1 MTSLNNTTVNY
12 PKEVSLFDLI
22 NESTKTYPNNI
33 AITFHDRSL
42 TYSQVNQTANRIA
55 KILMNKQ
62 VKKGDV
68 VGLAL
73 DRCPEMIIA
82 LIAILKTGA
91 AYLPL
96 DPEYPKD
103 RIEFM
108 LEDSGAKKLITSLKY
123 KGHFASHTEEIL
135 IEDALLV
142 SADYPPIQPDVA
154 VTGDDLAY
162 ILYTSGS
169 TGKPKGVQIAHHS
182 MVNLMLSLQKAPGI
196 SPADKVMATAT
207 VCFDIA
213 GLDIYLPL
221 SVGAEIVLIDSIMA
235 KDGRALLDVVREK
248 KVTMFQATPYTWRMM
263 LEMGWEEKLPL
274 KILCGGEALT
284 KDLAAKLL
292 PRSYQLWNMY
302 GPTETTI
309 WSTLKLITNDSEIT
323 IGKPVANTS
332 VYILSE
338 TLGIVPDGEI
348 GEIVIGGDGVAVGY
362 LNRPELNTEKFVSN
376 PFSGIQGDKMYRTGD
391 LGKIISD
398 GEIQC
403 LGRIDHQV
411 KIRGY
416 RIELEEIEH
425 ALGKQ
430 PCVKQAVVIARE
442 DLPGDPRL
450 AAYIVLAAEGG
461 ETLDFKSLT
470 EQWQREL
477 LAALPE
483 YMVPDDFV
491 EMETMPS
498 TPNGKIDRKALPKPD
513 YRHIN
518 RTEAY
523 FAPRTTNEKLVVDIW
538 EELMGLTKISIFD
551 NFFELGGR
559 SLVAVR
565 IMARLEQETGKR
577 LPLAT
582 LFEHATVEKLAARL
596 EINAAAITWDSLVP
610 IKPKGSKMPLYIVHG
625 AGLNVLLFNA
635 LASHMDTEQPI
646 FGLQAKGINGIDEP
660 LDVMEDIAR
669 NYVNE
674 IINRDAAGP
683 YALAGYSL
691 GGIIAYE
698 MARQLIDMGKDV
710 KMLAMFDA
718 STDYTKKDPELHRKV
733 VGTLWHVLK
742 QVAYT
747 AVLFVGDPK
756 RTIEYKSGEI
766 KKRALKVY
774 NKLFKTAPA
783 IKTNFAIYG
792 NEIDEKSDSALRNY
806 KLMPINVGIELFRAK
821 KKTFYMEDFK
831 YLGWKP
837 YALKGI
843 NVHDIPGEHN
853 SIFAPPNDKEFA
865 EVLQKCLNNAR

>member
-1 MTSLNNTTVNY
+1 MTSLNNTTVIY
-12 PKEVSLFDLI
+12 PKEISLFDLI
-22 NESTKTYPNNI
+22 DESAKTYPDNI
-33 AITFHDRSL
+33 AITFDDRSL
-42 TYSQVNQTANRIA
+42 TYTQVSHTANRIA
-55 KILMNKQ
+55 KILVDQ
-62 VKKGDV
+62 QIKKGDV

-82 LIAILKTGA
+82 LIAILKSGA

-123 KGHFASHTEEIL
+123 KGHFTSTAEEIL
-135 IEDALLV
+135 IEDALLI
-142 SADYPPIQPDVA
+142 SADYPPLKPEVA

-221 SVGAEIVLIDSIMA
+221 SVGAEILLIDSIMA
-235 KDGRALLDVVREK
+235 KDGRALLDMVREK

-263 LEMGWEEKLPL
+263 LEMGWEEQLPL

-284 KDLAAKLL
+284 KDLTAKLL
-292 PRSYQLWNMY
+292 HRCYQLWNMY

-309 WSTLKLITNDSEIT
+309 WSTLKLINSDSEIT

-338 TLGIVPDGEI
+338 TLAMVPDGEI

-362 LNRPELNTEKFVSN
+362 LNRPELNAEKFVSN
-376 PFSGIQGDKMYRTGD
+376 PFSGIPGDKMYRTGD
-391 LGKIISD
+391 LGKINPN
-398 GEIQC
+398 GEISC

-430 PCVKQAVVIARE
+430 PDVKQAVVIARE

-450 AAYIVLAAEGG
+450 AAYIVLAAEG
-461 ETLDFKSLT
+461 EKTPDFKLLT

-477 LAALPE
+477 LATLPE

-491 EMETMPS
+491 EMETIPS

-513 YRHIN
+513 YSHIN

-523 FAPRTTNEKLVVDIW
+523 CAPRTTNEKLVVDLW

-565 IMARLEQETGKR
+565 IMARLEQATGKR

-582 LFEHATVEKLAARL
+582 LFEHATAEKLAARL
-596 EINAAAITWDSLVP
+596 EINAEAITWDSLVP

-625 AGLNVLLFNA
+625 AGLHVLLFNA

-646 FGLQAKGINGIDEP
+646 FGLQAKGINGVDEP

-674 IINRDAAGP
+674 IINRDAVGP

-691 GGIIAYE
+691 GGVIAYE

-718 STDYTKKDPELHRKV
+718 STDYTKKDL
-733 VGTLWHVLK
+733 TLQAKIAGAVWRVLK

-747 AVLFVGDPK
+747 AVLFADDPK

-766 KKRALKVY
+766 KKRVRKVY
-774 NKLFKTAPA
+774 KKLFKIGPA
-783 IKTNFAIYG
+783 KKTGILIFG
-792 NEIDEKSDSALRNY
+792 DEIDEKSETALHNY
-806 KLMPINVGIELFRAK
+806 KLVPINVGIELFRAK
-821 KKTFYMEDFK
+821 KKTFYIEDFK

-837 YALKGI
+837 YALKGVH
-843 NVHDIPGEHN
+843 VHDIPGEHN
-853 SIFAPPNDKEFA
+853 TIFAPPNDKQFA
-865 EVLQKCLNNAR
+865 EVLQKCLNEAV

>member
-1 MTSLNNTTVNY
+1 
-12 PKEVSLFDLI
+12 
-22 NESTKTYPNNI
+22 
-33 AITFHDRSL
+33 
-42 TYSQVNQTANRIA
+42 
-55 KILMNKQ
+55 
-62 VKKGDV
+62 
-68 VGLAL
+68 
-73 DRCPEMIIA
+73 
-82 LIAILKTGA
+82 
-91 AYLPL
+91 
-96 DPEYPKD
+96 
-103 RIEFM
+103 
-108 LEDSGAKKLITSLKY
+108 
-123 KGHFASHTEEIL
+123 
-135 IEDALLV
+135 
-142 SADYPPIQPDVA
+142 
-154 VTGDDLAY
+154 
-162 ILYTSGS
+162 
-169 TGKPKGVQIAHHS
+169 
-182 MVNLMLSLQKAPGI
+182 
-196 SPADKVMATAT
+196 
-207 VCFDIA
+207 
-213 GLDIYLPL
+213 
-221 SVGAEIVLIDSIMA
+221 
-235 KDGRALLDVVREK
+235 
-248 KVTMFQATPYTWRMM
+248 MFQATPYTWRMM

-348 GEIVIGGDGVAVGY
+348 GEIVIGGDGVAAGY

-430 PCVKQAVVIARE
+430 PGVKQAVVIARE

-450 AAYIVLAAEGG
+450 AAYIVLADEDG

-498 TPNGKIDRKALPKPD
+498 TPNGKTDRKALPKPD
-513 YRHIN
+513 YSHIN

-523 FAPRTTNEKLVVDIW
+523 FAPRTTNEKQVVDIW

-635 LASHMDTEQPI
+635 LASHMETEQPI

-698 MARQLIDMGKDV
+698 MAQQLIDMGKDV

-718 STDYTKKDPELHRKV
+718 STDYTKKDPKLHRKV
-733 VGTLWHVLK
+733 IGASWHVLK

-774 NKLFKTAPA
+774 NKLFKTASA

-792 NEIDEKSDSALRNY
+792 NEIDEKSDTALRNY

-821 KKTFYMEDFK
+821 KKHFT
-831 YLGWKP
+831 WK
-837 YALKGI
+837 I
-843 NVHDIPGEHN
+843 
-853 SIFAPPNDKEFA
+853 
-865 EVLQKCLNNAR
+865 LNI